1 MHGWV
6 GGWVG
11 GWEYGWKDGCMD
23 AWMHGHKDAWM
34 HGCMDARMH
43 AQLMWY
49 IYIIPPPCCTSV
61 FLCVQM
67 RAGVPARGASNSDSA
82 TRQCAG
88 LRPDLR
94 RSQGWRAPDGVQGRS
109 YTYGLGPRAVRDSR
123 RLLASDGGQK
133 IGSRNGTLV
142 NEDHFGL
149 TPTLVL
155 F

>member
-1 MHGWV
+1 MDAWMRGCM

-11 GWEYGWKDGCMD
+11 VWMERWMYGCMVIK
-23 AWMHGHKDAWM
+23 MR
-34 HGCMDARMH
+34 GCMDARMH

-49 IYIIPPPCCTSV
+49 IYIIPPPCCACCTSV

-94 RSQGWRAPDGVQGRS
+94 RGQGWRAPDGVQGRS